1 MSIVNNF
8 PSIILHKINL
18 LCPLVTNFQTR
29 NYWGNRNNPNP
40 RGANRPNRHWDS
52 HTHKLR
58 KAKIM
63 KIKLP
68 EIDKQR
74 SLQKEAMQDPA
85 VYKEY
90 LKKQGILPTTPE
102 SDEERPFYTACTQ
115 GAIDTYVPPEGEGK
129 ATLTGAGSSVTKWA
143 KQKAVDPLEGKRKTM
158 MAVRSIRNW
167 EPDFDAKTFPLQ
179 AEQIYI
185 AAHEALAGKRKKKL
199 LEYATEF
206 AYPNMIY
213 QTKNVSMYWEFIESL
228 EPPQVKQVRIGE
240 ILTKDNKFAQVTVR
254 FHTKQILAVYD
265 RFGRLI
271 HGHPHVAKDVIEFVN
286 FEKHIVNIYGK
297 WRLHEKLIPEWLA
310 KTREPGTITHIL
322 EKDYY
327 DEVKE
332 EVHRNT
338 EDDDTEEDV
347 ILDKYG
353 KPIREKK

>member
-1 MSIVNNF
+1 
-8 PSIILHKINL
+8 
-18 LCPLVTNFQTR
+18 
-29 NYWGNRNNPNP
+29 
-40 RGANRPNRHWDS
+40 
-52 HTHKLR
+52 
-58 KAKIM
+58 
-63 KIKLP
+63 
-68 EIDKQR
+68 
-74 SLQKEAMQDPA
+74 
-85 VYKEY
+85 
-90 LKKQGILPTTPE
+90 
-102 SDEERPFYTACTQ
+102 
-115 GAIDTYVPPEGEGK
+115 
-129 ATLTGAGSSVTKWA
+129 
-143 KQKAVDPLEGKRKTM
+143 
-158 MAVRSIRNW
+158 
-167 EPDFDAKTFPLQ
+167 
-179 AEQIYI
+179 
-185 AAHEALAGKRKKKL
+185 
-199 LEYATEF
+199 
-206 AYPNMIY
+206 MIY